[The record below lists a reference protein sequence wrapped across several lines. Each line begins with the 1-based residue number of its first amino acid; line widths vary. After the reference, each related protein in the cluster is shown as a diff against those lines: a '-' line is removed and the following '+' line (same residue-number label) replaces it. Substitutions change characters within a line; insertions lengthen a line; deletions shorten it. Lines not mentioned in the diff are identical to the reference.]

1 MQAFRFDDRNV
12 TWQTVEAIGAQI
24 YVLAVDDARGISDV
38 LIRFQPNT
46 PGKLHRHVCDFSTF
60 VLQGELR
67 FWRPDGSL
75 KEIRPTGSYVQ
86 VVANGEPH
94 SEGAGDQMAIVL
106 FSFRGSTHDMILY
119 PDRVSISS
127 VEFRLGFSEFKA
139 ILAHQ
144 IATGATTKLGA
155 RGLNRNAAAWRS
167 VIADAQAAPPH
178 RTLARARQFRQRF

>member
-1 MQAFRFDDRNV
+1 MQAFLFDDRNV
-12 TWQTVEAIGAQI
+12 TWQTVGAIGAQI

-86 VVANGEPH
+86 VAANGEPH

-106 FSFRGSTHDMILY
+106 FSFRGSTSDMILY
-119 PDRVSISS
+119 LDKISS
-127 VEFRLGFSEFKA
+127 VEFRLGFPDFKA
-139 ILAHQ
+139 ILTHQ

-155 RGLNRNAAAWRS
+155 RAA
-167 VIADAQAAPPH
+167 
-178 RTLARARQFRQRF
+178 